1 MKVPS
6 NKLFTVVDFI
16 IRYQD
21 VAKLFSINVIDWTIT
36 EDLEARDITDDEIVS
51 KSIFLMQS
59 FTVRL
64 RNSVRYP
71 NVKEA

>member
-21 VAKLFSINVIDWTIT
+21 VAKLFSIHVIDWTIT

-64 RNSVRYP
+64 RNSVRYT
-71 NVKEA
+71 NVKET